1 MLKSLLTPLRTRFEE
16 AVSLRSEPQEPV
28 PESPEDFERDARIE
42 TMRMVVQSINAVEDD
57 TARIDLLG
65 EAARLM
71 QVDANTKD
79 VFREMDGFLVVTS
92 FMSTSAFSPS
102 ENPAAALEK
111 ALQVFSFATIDH
123 PVNMSHFK
131 HNVGYEAF
139 ESSLF
144 DYVNRAEPGTASSTL
159 SSLAAFAFQ
168 LPSLSSFLPS
178 VDAASPHRQD
188 NGASTDATAAYT
200 YDPAL
205 IDPLV
210 SGQDTTSA
218 RITHPNAVPIL
229 LRLAWSLSL
238 PTRSHICYALAKLL
252 DRLAAASHANRAAL
266 SQAGI
271 VHLVWDRVFPGS
283 SKLASPDPLS
293 LPESTVL
300 QKLLRRILDLGAP
313 LDDLKLLF
321 KRAADPAVAVKA
333 LGLLKGN
340 PNARWPSFLAFR
352 GDEAGLDVKQVAG
365 GRGVFGN
372 NGMTMLMWIYIEHRS
387 SSPTHLFGFTSSDAR
402 SGEYN
407 VFALVLRPDGGLA
420 VMPTFRKRSMIPRG
434 KWSHLGVV
442 WGPGEAGLKM
452 YVDGHLTD
460 SVASLPYPRS
470 SQVNLYYGCS
480 PIPPPTFSPPIFSRH
495 NPISHLQH
503 QRSQS
508 SYLQDSSHPPPPPQ
522 IYLSSTH
529 LLTRALSAPLV
540 RLAHHLGPRYAGTL
554 RSGLGRYLS
563 HEAATA
569 LNVYL
574 FAAGNAASAE
584 LASELVGGIENGM
597 GDAVL
602 CALSPA
608 GWVVGTPTSSSTT
621 PEENDIT
628 MGERRVLNGV
638 AGKEQEGGAWAS
650 VRGDVR
656 MFEVGCVDEALRRVG
671 GAAVGLGLVQRA
683 ETTEMLYESVCV
695 LINGVRTNW
704 RLLEDMESLSGYEVL
719 GHLLT
724 EKAGM
729 VSLDVFNALFEHI
742 GLDFKTPSK
751 SVVTNIQAYR
761 ALGLDLDLWSRTSTV
776 VQQAYLAHFSTLLST
791 SKFARFTI
799 KSRFQSHKVPVV
811 KKLLLAIQLG
821 TFKDEMEL
829 RVVGALRVVAQAMW
843 IPEVIKSVVAYL
855 AANLQVGEN
864 EGIGGNATPTST
876 VSGATVDKSASAE
889 RAELVLESLVTIL
902 QSSSTHLTRFTAAL
916 PAPRVLLL
924 LLGEHPTSVVA
935 SNIFVLLGI
944 LLQTSPS
951 FSRKFELA
959 HGWLVIKCVV
969 PPAWDPSVHVAAF
982 DILLGKIG
990 SGSAANG
997 NVQVANPVIFPTILA
1012 ALQRGLQGV
1021 SSRERDYRTP
1031 IAVDSVMEVLV
1042 GELLELY
1049 GAVPTFKLL
1058 FKHRA
1063 TMAVFVELCRS
1074 FLGNLAKA
1082 RSENEREGPGG
1093 AVVRIEDKL
1102 KVLAGLLCENTVV
1115 DAAQKQ
1121 EASLLRDISSGVF
1134 GPQINANK
1142 RQSVRMSLNT
1152 IGGGEPTYVKTMIRL
1167 ATWRKS
1173 TSASERQRLRKMI
1186 QDKHVLFSLID
1197 VLATNGREAR
1207 RQVMNLQEWKHRIE
1221 GDPTLFPGS
1230 KREIRWQLDDT
1241 EGPFRVRKKMQMEH
1255 GRLGREPDDELP
1267 YFSREVRET
1276 DDDDSSVVHIE
1287 APPWAESYE
1296 IASTTVEELDN
1307 FESDDKLRHI
1317 RHELAPG
1324 DVVEE
1329 VQNITR
1335 VLGVDAWPGL
1345 IIMGKTHLYLVDGLY
1360 QNQQGEIVAAVEA
1373 PKDAFLIPGVAL
1385 ELDNSRLT
1393 QKWQYNQLAAQSK
1406 RTFLFR
1412 DVGVEFYFKDNRT
1425 ALIVCATPD
1434 ARQQILNKIAF
1445 VQARSSLE
1453 SVSPGGFRS
1462 PLINRVSARVAVALQ
1477 GRDEVATAM
1486 RRWQAREISNF
1497 AYLSILNQAS
1507 GRTCND
1513 LTQYP
1518 VFPWV
1523 LSDYTSETLNLN
1535 SPESFRVLSKPM
1547 GALTPARRE
1556 AAATRYSSLKSIGE
1570 EAFNYGTHFSS
1581 SMTVCHFLIRLAPF
1595 THHFRRLQG
1604 GSWDLPDR
1612 LFHSVQRAWES
1623 ASDDTRGDVREL
1635 IPEMFICHEF
1645 LDNRA
1650 NLDMGIQGSGERV
1663 DNVKLPPWCNDD
1675 PYLFVQLHRQVRVPC
1690 YRFGA
1695 L

>member
-16 AVSLRSEPQEPV
+16 AVALRNEPQEPV

-42 TMRMVVQSINAVEDD
+42 TMRMVIQSINAVEDN

-79 VFREMDGFLVVTS
+79 VFREMDGFLVVMS

-102 ENPAAALEK
+102 ENPTVALEK
-111 ALQVFSFATIDH
+111 ALQIFSLATLDH
-123 PVNMSHFK
+123 SVNMCHFK
-131 HNVGYEAF
+131 HNVGYEAL
-139 ESSLF
+139 ESSIF
-144 DYVNRAEPGTASSTL
+144 DYVNRAEPGTTSSTL

-178 VDAASPHRQD
+178 VEAATSYHQD
-188 NGASTDATAAYT
+188 NRADTDIVAEYT
-200 YDPAL
+200 YDPTF

-210 SGQDTTSA
+210 SEQDTTSA
-218 RITHPNAVPIL
+218 RMTHPDAVLIL
-229 LRLAWSLSL
+229 LRLAWSLPL
-238 PTRSHICYALAKLL
+238 PTRSHISYALAKLI
-252 DRLAAASHANRAAL
+252 DRLMAASYANRAAL

-271 VHLVWDRVFPGS
+271 VHLVWDRVFPVSGKS
-283 SKLASPDPLS
+283 TSPDPVS
-293 LPESTVL
+293 LPESIVL
-300 QKLLRRILDLGAP
+300 QKLLRRILDLGSP

-321 KRAADPAVAVKA
+321 KRTADPAVAVKA

-340 PNARWPSFLAFR
+340 PNARWPGFLAFR
-352 GDEAGLDVKQVAG
+352 GEEAGLDVKQVGG

-372 NGMTMLMWIYIEHRS
+372 NGITILMWIYIEHRS
-387 SSPTHLFGFTSSDAR
+387 SSPTHLFGFTASDPR
-402 SGEYN
+402 SGQYTI
-407 VFALVLRPDGGLA
+407 FALVLQPDGGLA
-420 VMPTFRKRSMIPRG
+420 VMPTSRKSSDAVDLSNPISLSRSMIPRG

-460 SVASLPYPRS
+460 SVTTLPYPRS

-480 PIPPPTFSPPIFSRH
+480 PISPPTLFSPPVFSRH
-495 NPISHLQH
+495 GSISRPQH

-508 SYLQDSSHPPPPPQ
+508 SYTQDPSHPPPPLH
-522 IYLSSTH
+522 IYMSSTH
-529 LLTRALSAPLV
+529 LLTRALPAPLV

-574 FAAGNAASAE
+574 FAAGSAAGAD
-584 LASELVGGIENGM
+584 LASELVSGIENGV

-602 CALSPA
+602 CALGPA
-608 GWVVGTPTSSSTT
+608 GWVVGAPASTSTM
-621 PEENDIT
+621 PEENEIT

-638 AGKEQEGGAWAS
+638 AGKEQEDGAWAS

-683 ETTEMLYESVCV
+683 ETPEMLHESVCV

-729 VSLDVFNALFEHI
+729 VSLDLFNVLFEHM

-751 SVVTNIQAYR
+751 SVVTNVQAYR
-761 ALGLDLDLWSRTSTV
+761 ALGLDLDLWARTSTE
-776 VQQAYLAHFSTLLST
+776 VQQAYLSHFSMLLST

-799 KSRFQSHKVPVV
+799 KSRLQSHKIPVV

-821 TFKDEMEL
+821 TFKDEMEM

-843 IPEVIKSVVAYL
+843 IPEVIKSIVAYL
-855 AANLQVGEN
+855 AANLHVGEG

-889 RAELVLESLVTIL
+889 RAELVLESLLTIL
-902 QSSSTHLTRFTAAL
+902 QSSSTHLNRFTAAL

-924 LLGEHPTSVVA
+924 LLGEHPTPVVS
-935 SNIFVLLGI
+935 SNMLVLLGI

-982 DILLGKIG
+982 DILLGKTC
-990 SGSAANG
+990 STPTVNG
-997 NVQVANPVIFPTILA
+997 NLQVTNPVIFPTILT

-1031 IAVDSVMEVLV
+1031 IGVDSVMEVLV
-1042 GELLELY
+1042 GEMLELY

-1063 TMAVFVELCRS
+1063 TMAIFVELYRS
-1074 FLGNLAKA
+1074 FLGDLAKA
-1082 RSENEREGPGG
+1082 RGENERGEPGG
-1093 AVVRIEDKL
+1093 GVVRIEQKL
-1102 KVLAGLLCENTVV
+1102 KILAGLLCENTVV

-1121 EASLLRDISSGVF
+1121 EASQACDTGTLKLTR
-1134 GPQINANK
+1134 
-1142 RQSVRMSLNT
+1142 L
-1152 IGGGEPTYVKTMIRL
+1152 IGRVAKGYFERRVWASDQRKQEAVSGEPTYVKTMIRL

-1186 QDKHVLFSLID
+1186 QDK
-1197 VLATNGREAR
+1197 REAR

-1267 YFSREVRET
+1267 HFSREVGET

-1296 IASTTVEELDN
+1296 IASTTVEELDD

-1360 QNQQGEIVAAVEA
+1360 QNQQGDIVATVEA

-1393 QKWQYNQLAAQSK
+1393 QKW
-1406 RTFLFR
+1406 
-1412 DVGVEFYFKDNRT
+1412 
-1425 ALIVCATPD
+1425 
-1434 ARQQILNKIAF
+1434 
-1445 VQARSSLE
+1445 
-1453 SVSPGGFRS
+1453 
-1462 PLINRVSARVAVALQ
+1462 
-1477 GRDEVATAM
+1477 
-1486 RRWQAREISNF
+1486 
-1497 AYLSILNQAS
+1497 
-1507 GRTCND
+1507 
-1513 LTQYP
+1513 
-1518 VFPWV
+1518 
-1523 LSDYTSETLNLN
+1523 
-1535 SPESFRVLSKPM
+1535 
-1547 GALTPARRE
+1547 
-1556 AAATRYSSLKSIGE
+1556 
-1570 EAFNYGTHFSS
+1570 
-1581 SMTVCHFLIRLAPF
+1581 
-1595 THHFRRLQG
+1595 
-1604 GSWDLPDR
+1604 
-1612 LFHSVQRAWES
+1612 
-1623 ASDDTRGDVREL
+1623 
-1635 IPEMFICHEF
+1635 
-1645 LDNRA
+1645 
-1650 NLDMGIQGSGERV
+1650 
-1663 DNVKLPPWCNDD
+1663 
-1675 PYLFVQLHRQVRVPC
+1675 
-1690 YRFGA
+1690 
-1695 L
+1695 

>member
-16 AVSLRSEPQEPV
+16 AVALRNEPREPV
-28 PESPEDFERDARIE
+28 PESPEDFERDARVE
-42 TMRMVVQSINAVEDD
+42 TMRMVIQSINAVDDD

-79 VFREMDGFLVVTS
+79 VFREMDGFLVVMS
-92 FMSTSAFSPS
+92 FMSTGAFSPS
-102 ENPAAALEK
+102 ENPAIALEK
-111 ALQVFSFATIDH
+111 ALQVFSFATLDH
-123 PVNMSHFK
+123 SVNMCHFK
-131 HNVGYEAF
+131 HNVGYEALD
-139 ESSLF
+139 SSVS
-144 DYVNRAEPGTASSTL
+144 DYVNRPEPGTATSSL

-168 LPSLSSFLPS
+168 LSSLSSFLPA
-178 VDAASPHRQD
+178 VDAATSGHRD
-188 NGASTDATAAYT
+188 NRDTDITATDA
-200 YDPAL
+200 YDPTI
-205 IDPLV
+205 IDALV
-210 SGQDTTSA
+210 SEQDITSA
-218 RITHPNAVPIL
+218 RITHLDAVPIL

-238 PTRSHICYALAKLL
+238 PTRSHISYALAKLL
-252 DRLAAASHANRAAL
+252 DRLSAASYANRAAL
-266 SQAGI
+266 SQTG
-271 VHLVWDRVFPGS
+271 VVRLVWDRVFPVS
-283 SKLASPDPLS
+283 SKLAPPNPLP
-293 LPESTVL
+293 LHESTVL
-300 QKLLRRILDLGAP
+300 QKLPRRILDLGSP

-321 KRAADPAVAVKA
+321 KRTADPAVAVKA

-352 GDEAGLDVKQVAG
+352 GDQAGLEVKQVAG
-365 GRGVFGN
+365 GRGIFGS
-372 NGMTMLMWIYIEHRS
+372 NGITVLMWVYIEHRS
-387 SSPTHLFGFTSSDAR
+387 SSPTPLFGFTSSDPR

-407 VFALVLRPDGGLA
+407 IFALVLQPDGGLA
-420 VMPTFRKRSMIPRG
+420 VMPPSRKSADAVDLSNPIRLSGSMIPRG
-434 KWSHLGVV
+434 KWLHLGVV

-460 SVASLPYPRS
+460 SVTTLPYPRA

-480 PIPPPTFSPPIFSRH
+480 PISPSAPPSPPIFSRH
-495 NPISHLQH
+495 GSMSRPQH

-508 SYLQDSSHPPPPPQ
+508 SYIQDPLHPPPPPQ
-522 IYLSSTH
+522 FYLSSTH
-529 LLTRALSAPLV
+529 LLTRTLSAPLV
-540 RLAHHLGPRYAGTL
+540 RLAHHLGPRYEGTL

-574 FAAGNAASAE
+574 FAAGSAASTD
-584 LASELVGGIENGM
+584 LASELVGGIENGL

-608 GWVVGTPTSSSTT
+608 GWVIGAPTSSSAM
-621 PEENDIT
+621 PEENEIKL
-628 MGERRVLNGV
+628 GERRVLNGV
-638 AGKEQEGGAWAS
+638 AGKEQEDGAWAS
-650 VRGDVR
+650 VRGDVM
-656 MFEVGCVDEALRRVG
+656 MFEIGCVDEALRRVG

-683 ETTEMLYESVCV
+683 ETPEILYESVCV

-719 GHLLT
+719 GQLLT
-724 EKAGM
+724 EKARM
-729 VSLDVFNALFEHI
+729 VTLDLFNALFEHM

-751 SVVTNIQAYR
+751 SVVTNVQAYR
-761 ALGLDLDLWSRTSTV
+761 GLGLDLDLWSRTSTE
-776 VQQAYLAHFSTLLST
+776 VQQAYLLHFSTLLTT

-799 KSRFQSHKVPVV
+799 KSRFQSHKIPVV

-821 TFKDEMEL
+821 TFKDEMEM

-843 IPEVIKSVVAYL
+843 IPEVIKSIVAYL
-855 AANLQVGEN
+855 AANLHAGEGD
-864 EGIGGNATPTST
+864 GIGGNATPTST
-876 VSGATVDKSASAE
+876 VSGATMDKSASAE

-902 QSSSTHLTRFTAAL
+902 QSSSTHLNRFTAAL

-935 SNIFVLLGI
+935 SNILVLLGI

-959 HGWLVIKCVV
+959 YGWLVIKCVV

-982 DILLGKIG
+982 DILLGKVG
-990 SGSAANG
+990 STSAANG
-997 NVQVANPVIFPTILA
+997 NVQVANPVIFPMILA

-1021 SSRERDYRTP
+1021 ASRERDYRTP
-1031 IAVDSVMEVLV
+1031 IAVDSIMEVLV
-1042 GELLELY
+1042 GEMLELY

-1063 TMAVFVELCRS
+1063 TMTIFVELYRS
-1074 FLGNLAKA
+1074 FLGDLAKA
-1082 RSENEREGPGG
+1082 RSEGEREPGSG
-1093 AVVRIEDKL
+1093 VIRIEEKL

-1121 EASLLRDISSGVF
+1121 ELRDISSGVF
-1134 GPQINANK
+1134 GPHINANR
-1142 RQSVRMSLNT
+1142 RQSVRVSLNA

-1186 QDKHVLFSLID
+1186 QDK
-1197 VLATNGREAR
+1197 REAR

-1221 GDPTLFPGS
+1221 GNPALFPGS

-1267 YFSREVRET
+1267 HFSREVLEP
-1276 DDDDSSVVHIE
+1276 DDDDSSIVHIE

-1296 IASTTVEELDN
+1296 ISSTTVEELDN

-1360 QNQQGEIVAAVEA
+1360 QNQQGDIVAAVEA

-1393 QKWQYNQLAAQSK
+1393 QKWQYNQLSAQSK

-1412 DVGVEFYFKDNRT
+1412 DVGLEFYFKDNRT

-1434 ARQQILNKIAF
+1434 ARQQILNRIAF

-1462 PLINRVSARVAVALQ
+1462 PLISRVSARVAVALQ
-1477 GRDEVATAM
+1477 GRDEVATAT

-1523 LSDYTSETLNLN
+1523 LSDYTSETLDLN
-1535 SPESFRVLSKPM
+1535 SPASFRMYV
-1547 GALTPARRE
+1547 A
-1556 AAATRYSSLKSIGE
+1556 
-1570 EAFNYGTHFSS
+1570 
-1581 SMTVCHFLIRLAPF
+1581 
-1595 THHFRRLQG
+1595 
-1604 GSWDLPDR
+1604 
-1612 LFHSVQRAWES
+1612 HS
-1623 ASDDTRGDVREL
+1623 
-1635 IPEMFICHEF
+1635 
-1645 LDNRA
+1645 
-1650 NLDMGIQGSGERV
+1650 
-1663 DNVKLPPWCNDD
+1663 
-1675 PYLFVQLHRQVRVPC
+1675 
-1690 YRFGA
+1690 
-1695 L
+1695 